1 MKLILDCREAA
12 LIQHL
17 PEVES
22 KQLVL
27 GDAVIER
34 EGVEI
39 VIVERKTV
47 ADLAASIKD
56 GRYREQSARLQECA
70 VPNHNIVY
78 LIEGSLRGDRLPM
91 PRRTLL
97 ASMISLSYGKG
108 FSVVRTESVEQ
119 TAEYL
124 QVLLEKLNKED
135 GYVGPA
141 AACAAAPSKQK
152 RDNVTPANIHALMLS
167 QVPFV
172 STQTAEAVLA
182 QHGGTVQQLAAAL
195 QADPACL
202 NGTVFPTSKRK
213 ISAKSIASIVQYLSP
228 APP

>member
-12 LIQHL
+12 LIQHF
-17 PEVES
+17 PDVES

-34 EGVEI
+34 EGVEL

-108 FSVVRTESVEQ
+108 FSVVRTESLEQ
-119 TAEYL
+119 TVEYL
-124 QVLLEKLNKED
+124 QVLLEKLTKED
-135 GYVGPA
+135 GYVA
-141 AACAAAPSKQK
+141 ASTTCAAAPSKQK
-152 RDNVTPANIHALMLS
+152 RDNVTPDNIHALMLS
-167 QVPFV
+167 QIPFV

-182 QHGGTVQQLAAAL
+182 QHGGTVQEVAAAL
-195 QADPACL
+195 KADPACL
-202 NGTVFPTSKRK
+202 AGTVFPTSKRK
-213 ISAKSIASIVQYLSP
+213 ISAKSIASIVQFLCP
-228 APP
+228 EK